1 MFSRF
6 EPHVY
11 ALLRI
16 VTGLLFLF
24 HGLQKFGMFGGRIVD
39 LMSRPGAAAL
49 IETAGGVL
57 VMVGLFAAPVAFVCS
72 GEMAVAYFLSHA
84 PQAFWPIQN
93 RGELAV
99 LFCFVFLYIAARGSG
114 TWSIDWLR
122 GKRGKRR

>member
-1 MFSRF
+1 MLSRF

-16 VTGLLFLF
+16 VTGLLFVF
-24 HGLQKFGMFGGRIVD
+24 HGLQKFGMFGGRVVD
-39 LMSRPGAAAL
+39 LMARPGAAAL
-49 IETAGGVL
+49 IETAGGSL
-57 VMVGLFAAPVAFVCS
+57 VMIGLFAAPVAFVCS
-72 GEMAVAYFLSHA
+72 GEMAAAYFLSHA

-122 GKRGKRR
+122 GKKGKRR